1 MKKVRKKYEDLC
13 NFFRINKLKPFQKAV
28 IDDLNH
34 GHDVIA
40 LTRTGEGKTIS
51 FLSQAYYHPAGTM
64 LVITPTISLMRD
76 LVHQC
81 QRYGFKAAALFS
93 GNLDNTAILHD
104 LKHGEIQ
111 VLFLAPE
118 RLGNQELRTA
128 LKCITVHTVVVD
140 EVHCLT
146 EWGNEFRPMYRKI
159 GKFISKLHHRPVIAA
174 FSATVPPEDI
184 PLITESLGMDDYRV
198 HIGKLKRT
206 NLSIKKRFV
215 KTDAERYREV
225 GKAVYKAPDKGRI
238 VIYCTRIC
246 DVEDMQDYLVEGCHI
261 PSAEISI
268 CHSKCSNRPAEE
280 ERFRTGDARIM
291 VATSAFGMG
300 VNIPDIRLVVVSQL
314 PFSIA
319 SCYQMAGR
327 SGRDGNKAKVLLLY
341 NDRDFQMNLDII
353 SGKDERAVKAADE
366 MYELCQSDTDLHEQ
380 ILDYLGKGAD

>member
-1 MKKVRKKYEDLC
+1 MKNDSKKYEDLC
-13 NFFRINKLKPFQKAV
+13 NLFRINKLKPFQKAV

-51 FLSQAYYHPAGTM
+51 FLSQSYYHPAGTM

-246 DVEDMQDYLVEGCHI
+246 DVEDMQDYLIEECYI
-261 PSAEISI
+261 RPSDIAI

-353 SGKDERAVKAADE
+353 SEKDERAVRAADE
-366 MYELCQSDTDLHEQ
+366 MYALSQSDEDLHKQ
-380 ILDYLGKGAD
+380 ILSHLGKGAD

>member
-1 MKKVRKKYEDLC
+1 MKNDSKKYEDLC
-13 NFFRINKLKPFQKAV
+13 NLFRINKLKPFQKAV

-198 HIGKLKRT
+198 HIDKLKRT

-246 DVEDMQDYLVEGCHI
+246 DVEDMRDYLIEECYI
-261 PSAEISI
+261 RPSDIAI

-319 SCYQMAGR
+319 SFYQMAGR

-353 SGKDERAVKAADE
+353 SEKDERAVRAADE
-366 MYELCQSDTDLHEQ
+366 MYALSQSDEDLHKQ
-380 ILDYLGKGAD
+380 ILSHLGKGAD

>member
-1 MKKVRKKYEDLC
+1 
-13 NFFRINKLKPFQKAV
+13 
-28 IDDLNH
+28 
-34 GHDVIA
+34 
-40 LTRTGEGKTIS
+40 
-51 FLSQAYYHPAGTM
+51 M

-81 QRYGFKAAALFS
+81 EQYSFKAAALFS

-111 VLFLAPE
+111 VLFLTPE

-146 EWGNEFRPMYRKI
+146 EWGNEFRPIYRKI

-225 GKAVYKAPDKGRI
+225 GKAVHKALDKGRI

-246 DVEDMQDYLVEGCHI
+246 DVEDMQDYLVEGCCI
-261 PSAEISI
+261 RPSDIAI

-353 SGKDERAVKAADE
+353 SSKDERAVKAADE

>member
-1 MKKVRKKYEDLC
+1 MKNDSKKYEDLC
-13 NFFRINKLKPFQKAV
+13 NLFRINKLKPFQKAV

-246 DVEDMQDYLVEGCHI
+246 DVEDMRDYLIEECYI
-261 PSAEISI
+261 RPSDIAI

-319 SCYQMAGR
+319 SFYQMAGR

-353 SGKDERAVKAADE
+353 SEKDERAVRAADE
-366 MYELCQSDTDLHEQ
+366 MYALSQSDEDLHKQ
-380 ILDYLGKGAD
+380 ILSHLGKGAD

>member
-1 MKKVRKKYEDLC
+1 MKNDSKKYEDLC
-13 NFFRINKLKPFQKAV
+13 NLFRINKLKPFQKSV

-34 GHDVIA
+34 GHDVIG

-111 VLFLAPE
+111 VLFLTPE

-174 FSATVPPEDI
+174 FSATVPPDDI
-184 PLITESLGMDDYRV
+184 PLIAESLGMDDYRV

-206 NLSIKKRFV
+206 NFSIKKRFV

-246 DVEDMQDYLVEGCHI
+246 DVEDMRDYLIEECYI
-261 PSAEISI
+261 RPSDIAI

-280 ERFRTGDARIM
+280 ERFRTGEARIM

-319 SCYQMAGR
+319 SFYQMAGR

-353 SGKDERAVKAADE
+353 SEKDERAVRAADE
-366 MYELCQSDTDLHEQ
+366 MYALSQSDEDLHKQ
-380 ILDYLGKGAD
+380 ILSHLGKGAD

>member
-1 MKKVRKKYEDLC
+1 MKNDSKKYEDLC
-13 NFFRINKLKPFQKAV
+13 NLFRINKLKPFQKAV

-104 LKHGEIQ
+104 LKHREIQ

-225 GKAVYKAPDKGRI
+225 GKAVDKAPDKGRI

-246 DVEDMQDYLVEGCHI
+246 DVEDMRDYLIEECYI
-261 PSAEISI
+261 RPSDIAI

-319 SCYQMAGR
+319 SFYQMAGR

-353 SGKDERAVKAADE
+353 SEKDERAVRAADE
-366 MYELCQSDTDLHEQ
+366 MYALSQSDEDLHKQ
-380 ILDYLGKGAD
+380 ILSHLGKGAD

>member
-1 MKKVRKKYEDLC
+1 MKNDSKKYEDLC
-13 NFFRINKLKPFQKAV
+13 NLFRINKLKPFQKAV

-246 DVEDMQDYLVEGCHI
+246 DVEDMRDDLIEECYI
-261 PSAEISI
+261 RPSDIAI

-319 SCYQMAGR
+319 SFYQMAGR

-353 SGKDERAVKAADE
+353 SEKDERAVRAADE
-366 MYELCQSDTDLHEQ
+366 MYALSQSDEDLHKQ
-380 ILDYLGKGAD
+380 ILSHLGKGAD

>member
-1 MKKVRKKYEDLC
+1 
-13 NFFRINKLKPFQKAV
+13 
-28 IDDLNH
+28 
-34 GHDVIA
+34 
-40 LTRTGEGKTIS
+40 
-51 FLSQAYYHPAGTM
+51 
-64 LVITPTISLMRD
+64 
-76 LVHQC
+76 
-81 QRYGFKAAALFS
+81 
-93 GNLDNTAILHD
+93 
-104 LKHGEIQ
+104 
-111 VLFLAPE
+111 
-118 RLGNQELRTA
+118 
-128 LKCITVHTVVVD
+128 
-140 EVHCLT
+140 
-146 EWGNEFRPMYRKI
+146 MYRKI

-174 FSATVPPEDI
+174 FSATVPPDDI
-184 PLITESLGMDDYRV
+184 PLIAESLGMDDYRV

-225 GKAVYKAPDKGRI
+225 GKAVHKALDKGRI

-246 DVEDMQDYLVEGCHI
+246 DVEDMRDYLIEECYI
-261 PSAEISI
+261 RPSDIAI

-353 SGKDERAVKAADE
+353 SSKDERAVKAADE

>member
-1 MKKVRKKYEDLC
+1 MKNDSKKYEALC
-13 NFFRINKLKPFQKAV
+13 NFFHINKVKPFQKAV

-34 GHDVIA
+34 GHDVIG

-51 FLSQAYYHPAGTM
+51 FLSQSYYHPAGTM

-81 QRYGFKAAALFS
+81 EQYSFKAAALFS
-93 GNLDNTAILHD
+93 GNQENSTILHD
-104 LKHGEIQ
+104 LKHGEVQ

-118 RLGNQELRTA
+118 RLGNQELRTV

-174 FSATVPPEDI
+174 FSATVPPDDI
-184 PLITESLGMDDYRV
+184 PLIAESLGMDDYRV

-225 GKAVYKAPDKGRI
+225 G
-238 VIYCTRIC
+238 
-246 DVEDMQDYLVEGCHI
+246 
-261 PSAEISI
+261 
-268 CHSKCSNRPAEE
+268 
-280 ERFRTGDARIM
+280 
-291 VATSAFGMG
+291 
-300 VNIPDIRLVVVSQL
+300 
-314 PFSIA
+314 
-319 SCYQMAGR
+319 
-327 SGRDGNKAKVLLLY
+327 
-341 NDRDFQMNLDII
+341 
-353 SGKDERAVKAADE
+353 
-366 MYELCQSDTDLHEQ
+366 
-380 ILDYLGKGAD
+380 

>member
-1 MKKVRKKYEDLC
+1 MSLKAKKAICEKFGIHNLSS
-13 NFFRINKLKPFQKAV
+13 FQEKV
-28 IDDLNH
+28 IHDLNH
-34 GHDVIA
+34 GHDVIGLA
-40 LTRTGEGKTIS
+40 RTGEGKSICY
-51 FLSQAYYHPAGTM
+51 LSQAIVHPNDLL

-76 LVHQC
+76 QVRQC
-81 QRYGFKAAALFS
+81 EKSGIQAACLYY
-93 GNLDNTAILHD
+93 DNPDNDAILYQ
-104 LKHGEIQ
+104 LQKGKIQ
-111 VLFLAPE
+111 VLFVSPE
-118 RLGNQELRTA
+118 RLTNHKLRES
-128 LKCITVHTVVVD
+128 LQNITIHTIAID
-140 EVHCLT
+140 EVHCLI
-146 EWGNEFRPMYRKI
+146 EWGNAFRPMYRKI

-174 FSATVPPEDI
+174 FSATVPPDDI
-184 PLITESLGMDDYRV
+184 PLIAESLGMDDYRV

-225 GKAVYKAPDKGRI
+225 GKAVHKALDKGRI

-246 DVEDMQDYLVEGCHI
+246 DVEDMQDYLVEGCCI
-261 PSAEISI
+261 RPSDIAI

-327 SGRDGNKAKVLLLY
+327 SGRDGKKAKVLLLY
-341 NDRDFQMNLDII
+341 NGNDYQTNLDII
-353 SGKDERAVKAADE
+353 SAKDERAVQAVDDLYAI
-366 MYELCQSDTDLHEQ
+366 CQSDENLHTSM
-380 ILDYLGKGAD
+380 IDYLCGKVGG

>member
-13 NFFRINKLKPFQKAV
+13 NFFRINKLKPFQKSV
-28 IDDLNH
+28 IDDLYH
-34 GHDVIA
+34 GHDVIG
-40 LTRTGEGKTIS
+40 LTRTGEGKTICY
-51 FLSQAYYHPAGTM
+51 LSQAYYHPAGTM

-93 GNLDNTAILHD
+93 GNSDNNTTLHD
-104 LKHGEIQ
+104 LKHGEVQI
-111 VLFLAPE
+111 LFLAPE
-118 RLGNQELRTA
+118 RLGNQELCAA

-174 FSATVPPEDI
+174 FSATVPPDDI
-184 PLITESLGMDDYRV
+184 PLIAESLGMDDYRV

-206 NLSIKKRFV
+206 NLCIKKQFI

-225 GKAVYKAPDKGRI
+225 GKAVRKALEKGRI

-246 DVEDMQDYLVEGCHI
+246 DVEDMRDYLIKGCYI
-261 PSAEISI
+261 PSDEIAI
-268 CHSKCSNRPAEE
+268 CHSKLLDRAEQE

-366 MYELCQSDTDLHEQ
+366 IYALCQSDEDLHEQ
-380 ILDYLGKGAD
+380 ILDYLGKGAG

>member
-1 MKKVRKKYEDLC
+1 MKNDSKKYEDLC
-13 NFFRINKLKPFQKAV
+13 NLFRINKLKPFQKSV

-34 GHDVIA
+34 GHDVIG

-111 VLFLAPE
+111 VLFLTPE

-246 DVEDMQDYLVEGCHI
+246 DVEDMRDYLIEECYI
-261 PSAEISI
+261 RPSDIAI

-280 ERFRTGDARIM
+280 ERFRTGEARIM

-319 SCYQMAGR
+319 SFYQMAGR

-353 SGKDERAVKAADE
+353 SEKDERAVRAADE
-366 MYELCQSDTDLHEQ
+366 MYALSQSDEDLHKQ
-380 ILDYLGKGAD
+380 ILSHLGKGAD

>member
-1 MKKVRKKYEDLC
+1 MKNDSKKYEDLC
-13 NFFRINKLKPFQKAV
+13 NLFRINKLKPFQKSV

-34 GHDVIA
+34 GHDVIG

-51 FLSQAYYHPAGTM
+51 FLSRAYYHPAGTM

-111 VLFLAPE
+111 VLFLTPE

-246 DVEDMQDYLVEGCHI
+246 DVEDMRDYLIEECYI
-261 PSAEISI
+261 RPSDIAI

-280 ERFRTGDARIM
+280 ERFRTGEARIM

-314 PFSIA
+314 PFGIA
-319 SCYQMAGR
+319 SFYQMAGR

-353 SGKDERAVKAADE
+353 SEKDERAVRAADE
-366 MYELCQSDTDLHEQ
+366 MYALSQSDEDLHKQ
-380 ILDYLGKGAD
+380 ILSHLGKGAD

>member
-1 MKKVRKKYEDLC
+1 MSLKAKKVICEKFGIHNLSS
-13 NFFRINKLKPFQKAV
+13 FQEKV
-28 IDDLNH
+28 IHNLNH
-34 GHDVIA
+34 DYDVIA
-40 LTRTGEGKTIS
+40 LTRTGEGMSICY
-51 FLSQAYYHPAGTM
+51 LSQAVLHPGELV

-76 LVHQC
+76 QVQQC
-81 QRYGFKAAALFS
+81 ERYNIKADCLYN
-93 GNLDNTAILHD
+93 GNPDNGRILEQ
-104 LKHGEIQ
+104 LQQGELQ
-111 VLFLAPE
+111 VLLLSPE
-118 RLGNQELRTA
+118 RLTSHQLRKS
-128 LKCITVHTVVVD
+128 LQKITIHMIAID
-140 EVHCLT
+140 EVHCLI

-174 FSATVPPEDI
+174 FSATVPPDDI
-184 PLITESLGMDDYRV
+184 PLIAESLGMDDYRV

-246 DVEDMQDYLVEGCHI
+246 DVEDMRDYLIEECHI

-353 SGKDERAVKAADE
+353 SSKDERAVKAADE